1 MKCNNCGTENADG
14 QQYCQGCG
22 AALYGQSNMYTQQNQ
37 NTYGQQNAGT
47 YAQQNAGTYGQQNLY
62 SQQAYT
68 TPPQQVVYNQRITK
82 EKSALRISADFH
94 VGIFWISDFVYDS
107 YNRIYPSDCFCTGR
121 NKECKPEEFCEI
133 LFLRYNYS
141 FGSSIDHS
149 GNGWTGN
156 IWKQYEH
163 VKIF

>member
-82 EKSALRISADFH
+82 ENLPYEFQPISMWGYFGYH
-94 VGIFWISDFVYDS
+94 
-107 YNRIYPSDCFCTGR
+107 SDCFCTWW
-121 NKECKPEEFCEI
+121 NKKCKPEEFCKI
-133 LFLRYNYS
+133 LFLCYNYNFS
-141 FGSSIDHS
+141 SSIDHS
-149 GNGWTGN
+149 GNRRTGN
-156 IWKQYEH
+156 SWKWYEY
-163 VKIF
+163 VKNF